1 MSVWTDLATRVAV
14 EVITAVIDE
23 MGKSDKKK

>member
-1 MSVWTDLATRVAV
+1 MSVWTDLATRVTV
-14 EVITAVIDE
+14 EIITAVIDE

>member
-1 MSVWTDLATRVAV
+1 MSVWTDLATRLAV

-23 MGKSDKKK
+23 MGKGDKKK

>member
-1 MSVWTDLATRVAV
+1 MIWTDLATRLAV
-14 EVITAVIDE
+14 EIITAVIDE

>member
-1 MSVWTDLATRVAV
+1 MSVWTDLATRLAV
-14 EVITAVIDE
+14 EVITAVIYE

>member
-1 MSVWTDLATRVAV
+1 MSVWTDLATRLAV
-14 EVITAVIDE
+14 EVIMAVIDE